1 MVGSGRQLADDDSCV
16 GAREGRDD
24 VAGAVAGHAAVA
36 VLTGLAV
43 DLEAVPRGRA
53 ENQPFWHRRA

>member
-1 MVGSGRQLADDDSCV
+1 MLSVPYDPCV

-24 VAGAVAGHAAVA
+24 VAGSVAGHAAVA

-43 DLEAVPRGRA
+43 DLKAGLGEGEDPVLGGSRTARTGA
-53 ENQPFWHRRA
+53 A